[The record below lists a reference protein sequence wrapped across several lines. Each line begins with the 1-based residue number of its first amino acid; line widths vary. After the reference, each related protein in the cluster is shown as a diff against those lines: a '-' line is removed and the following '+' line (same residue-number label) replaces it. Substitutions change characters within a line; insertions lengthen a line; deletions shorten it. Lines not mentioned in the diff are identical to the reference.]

1 MIFFMFIAI
10 AYLEVLSILKAFNTK
25 RVLKNS
31 NNFFLGTTFERS
43 INYSSKIT
51 IILPCHKEFEHIK
64 NTVHY
69 FENLINDFIEVYI
82 ITGNEN
88 NESHNSYQLL
98 KKTIQDYDSNI
109 QLLYDTNQNSTKTT
123 KLNYAL
129 KHLSR
134 TNISENYLAI
144 YDFDS
149 RPDPRSFEWVLNDLN
164 LSYNKKKVDIYQQTP
179 LILKLS
185 SNSKWVNNYYI
196 HHIRR
201 SLTTEGAPLFKKK
214 KKVLYLMGSGM
225 FINIKTL
232 LDIGGFPQYSDDIE
246 LGLKFYSKNAF
257 EKFIPFYTV
266 NETVDD
272 WKSLFNQIL
281 RIYYGY
287 FGNAQ
292 TLKLLSIKKKIVLY
306 FDFFYEFINLFF
318 GCFLLFFGYVELF
331 SIYILLTIISN
342 NIYFTLFNNLYKEK
356 HNKNYFST
364 VFKIIEPTITVFNYK
379 LIRLF
384 ALFIFILKKDK
395 VVNLYLKSSKK
406 GGK

>member
-292 TLKLLSIKKKIVLY
+292 TLKLLSIKK
-306 FDFFYEFINLFF
+306 
-318 GCFLLFFGYVELF
+318 
-331 SIYILLTIISN
+331 
-342 NIYFTLFNNLYKEK
+342 
-356 HNKNYFST
+356 
-364 VFKIIEPTITVFNYK
+364 
-379 LIRLF
+379 R
-384 ALFIFILKKDK
+384 
-395 VVNLYLKSSKK
+395 
-406 GGK
+406 

>member
-1 MIFFMFIAI
+1 M
-10 AYLEVLSILKAFNTK
+10 
-25 RVLKNS
+25 
-31 NNFFLGTTFERS
+31 
-43 INYSSKIT
+43 
-51 IILPCHKEFEHIK
+51 
-64 NTVHY
+64 
-69 FENLINDFIEVYI
+69 
-82 ITGNEN
+82 
-88 NESHNSYQLL
+88 
-98 KKTIQDYDSNI
+98 
-109 QLLYDTNQNSTKTT
+109 YDTNQNSTKTT